1 MGVDVKKKKKKIV
14 KEKDDKTEWR
24 HDKYSKN
31 ETNAAP

>member
-1 MGVDVKKKKKKIV
+1 MGVDVKAKTKKIV

-31 ETNAAP
+31 ETK